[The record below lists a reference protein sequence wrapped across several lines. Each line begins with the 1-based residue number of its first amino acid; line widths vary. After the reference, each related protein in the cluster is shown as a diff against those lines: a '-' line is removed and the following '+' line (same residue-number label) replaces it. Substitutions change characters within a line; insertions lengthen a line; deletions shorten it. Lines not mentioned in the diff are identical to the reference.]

1 MPPRSST
8 TRAAVP
14 VPPVTTARPRGLPM
28 NTPAVLPLAMAS
40 AIRCTSARRRSRAG
54 MVPISGTIWRE
65 IRPSSI
71 ATVPLRPLEAGGDEP
86 GGRPLDVALAQL
98 GDCDRVAGL
107 LLLALRVAAIGC
119 RLDDRLCA
127 VARLLDR
134 EGSEGTDLDAPAGP
148 PDADLCDE
156 YLIAARIDPGT
167 EPGK

>member
-1 MPPRSST
+1 M
-8 TRAAVP
+8 
-14 VPPVTTARPRGLPM
+14 ARD
-28 NTPAVLPLAMAS
+28 PAFVD
-40 AIRCTSARRRSRAG
+40 RHRRR
-54 MVPISGTIWRE
+54 
-65 IRPSSI
+65 
-71 ATVPLRPLEAGGDEP
+71 PLRPLEAGGDEP
-86 GGRPLDVALAQL
+86 GARHLDVALAQL

-156 YLIAARIDPGT
+156 HLIAGRIDPGT
-167 EPGK
+167 EPGKAAAP